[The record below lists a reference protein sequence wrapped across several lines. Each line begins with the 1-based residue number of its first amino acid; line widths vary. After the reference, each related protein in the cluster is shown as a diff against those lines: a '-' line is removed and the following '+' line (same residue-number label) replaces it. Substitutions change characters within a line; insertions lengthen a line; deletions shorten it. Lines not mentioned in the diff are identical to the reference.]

1 MTPATSPPDLR
12 GKGMAESGNLPRQLS
27 GCKYHFL
34 PLNSNTEANLPEL
47 FIANC
52 LFLRPFSVS
61 ALYPVALPLAGV
73 GSVTP
78 LATGVQSEA
87 GSGDG
92 GLLSQI

>member
-1 MTPATSPPDLR
+1 MTPATSPPDLCE
-12 GKGMAESGNLPRQLS
+12 KDMAESGNLPWQLS

-73 GSVTP
+73 GSGTP
-78 LATGVQSEA
+78 LATDVQTEA
-87 GSGDG
+87 GSG
-92 GLLSQI
+92 SN